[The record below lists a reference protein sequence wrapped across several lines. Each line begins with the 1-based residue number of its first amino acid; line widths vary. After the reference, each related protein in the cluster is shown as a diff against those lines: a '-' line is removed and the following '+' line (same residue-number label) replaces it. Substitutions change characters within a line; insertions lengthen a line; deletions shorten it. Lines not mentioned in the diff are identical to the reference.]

1 MIRLGRSAPAR
12 EPCMSA
18 TPPLDSPAPLSLPR
32 RVLHVETGR
41 HLYGGAQ
48 QVVHLVTGLAE
59 RGVQNVLVCARGS
72 DIGHA
77 LASLAQVHE
86 LPLRGD
92 LDWRLAS
99 RLSAIVRT
107 ERPDLVHLHS
117 RRGADLFGGLAARYG
132 RSPVILSRRVDTPE
146 ARWLVPLKYRLFD
159 RVVAISHGIEQVL
172 LEAGVPS
179 AKLRCVPSGI
189 DPAPYRQPVD
199 RSWLCRE
206 FGLSEEDQFVG
217 HVAQFIP
224 RKGHS
229 VLLDAVERLRG
240 KLPRLRVLLFGRGP
254 LEITLTAEIAARKL
268 QDFVRL
274 AGFRTDLPRVI
285 PGLDLVVHP
294 ALAEGLGVALIQ
306 AAAAGVPLV
315 GTRAGGIPEIVRD
328 GENGILVSPGS
339 AGELADAIERLLG
352 DAALRREMGRRGQTL
367 VDREFTHEAMVAG
380 NLAVY
385 RELLAERQERRRT
398 LRQAS

>member
-1 MIRLGRSAPAR
+1 
-12 EPCMSA
+12 MSA
-18 TPPLDSPAPLSLPR
+18 TPPLASSASAQLPR

-48 QVVHLVTGLAE
+48 QVVHLVTGLVE
-59 RGVQNVLVCARGS
+59 RGIESLLVCAQGS
-72 DIGHA
+72 DIGRA
-77 LASLAQVHE
+77 LASIAQVHE

-107 ERPDLVHLHS
+107 QRPDLVHLHS

-132 RSPVILSRRVDTPE
+132 RLPVVLSRRVDTPE

-159 RVVAISHGIEQVL
+159 RVVAISHGIERVL
-172 LEAGVPS
+172 ASAGVPQ

-199 RSWLCRE
+199 RGWLCRE
-206 FGLSEEDQFVG
+206 FGLSPDDQIVG

-229 VLLDAVERLRG
+229 VLLDAVDRLRG

-254 LEITLTAEIAARKL
+254 LETTLQAEIVGRNL
-268 QDFVRL
+268 QEFVRL
-274 AGFRTDLPRVI
+274 VGFRTDLPRVI

-306 AAAAGVPLV
+306 AAAAGVAMV

-328 GENGILVSPGS
+328 GENGILVNPGS
-339 AGELADAIERLLG
+339 VSELAGAIERLLG
-352 DAALRREMGRRGQTL
+352 DPALRQELGRRGQAL
-367 VDREFTHEAMVAG
+367 VDREFTHDAMVNG

-385 RELLAERQERRRT
+385 RELLAERATRRGKS
-398 LRQAS
+398 AA